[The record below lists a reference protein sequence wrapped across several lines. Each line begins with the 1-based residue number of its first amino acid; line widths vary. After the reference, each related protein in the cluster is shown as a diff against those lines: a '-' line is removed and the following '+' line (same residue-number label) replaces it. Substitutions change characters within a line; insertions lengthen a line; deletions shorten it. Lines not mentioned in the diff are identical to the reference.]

1 MLSLYPHCLLNHP
14 ILFLKVCHCCK
25 CGSAAILSDVSYQ
38 DGLNRCLKNF
48 PQPIYSPR
56 HLLIGAAVP
65 VPSKTLRTWTEQL
78 EFSLTTLANSGHG
91 GHGIVELCWSNGPD
105 KLCVI
110 NPFNSAL
117 FLNSTPSLFQTSNF
131 NLELWWLTSLYL
143 FVLYASLNLE
153 GAHTGKR
160 HDSGS
165 NVTSYGRFL
174 DAILCRF
181 KKKRKV
187 TC

>member
-1 MLSLYPHCLLNHP
+1 MTNCHFLVGISCLATCRKIPFLTKKYIFFFLLSLVCDVLSLIKSWATTRKNLYPHCLLNHP

-65 VPSKTLRTWTEQL
+65 VSSKTLRTWTEQL
-78 EFSLTTLANSGHG
+78 EFSLTTLANPGHG
-91 GHGIVELCWSNGPD
+91 GHGMVGSYWSNGPD
-105 KLCVI
+105 KPCVI

-117 FLNSTPSLFQTSNF
+117 FLNSTPSLFQT
-131 NLELWWLTSLYL
+131 
-143 FVLYASLNLE
+143 
-153 GAHTGKR
+153 
-160 HDSGS
+160 
-165 NVTSYGRFL
+165 
-174 DAILCRF
+174 
-181 KKKRKV
+181 
-187 TC
+187 